1 MYISIT
7 YLVNMELRSKI
18 KNLSGGFSIL
28 SVEILSSNN
37 QVAYLVGNISQNIMA
52 SLAFNLNATVYPKVR
67 LVKQFVM

>member
-1 MYISIT
+1 
-7 YLVNMELRSKI
+7 MELRYKI

-28 SVEILSSNN
+28 SAEILSRSD
-37 QVAYLVGNISQNIMA
+37 QVAYLLGNISQNIMA